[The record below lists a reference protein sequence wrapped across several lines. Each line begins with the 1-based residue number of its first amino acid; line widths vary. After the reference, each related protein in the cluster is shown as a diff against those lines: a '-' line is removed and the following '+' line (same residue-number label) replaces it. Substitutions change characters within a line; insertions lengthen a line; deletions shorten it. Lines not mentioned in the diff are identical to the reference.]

1 MKDDEWRGT
10 YFALLDETQGGSVDE
25 IIPILRRRF
34 TIDNITEAHI
44 RANASRWTIEN
55 KQMGRLYTDGSVRPP
70 SY

>member
-1 MKDDEWRGT
+1 MDQDEWRGT

-44 RANASRWTIEN
+44 RANADRWTAEN
-55 KQMGRLYTDGSVRPP
+55 KGWYRLHGGGLLVRP